1 MAKCKSTS
9 KDKRLKV
16 AKRMP
21 PLKRKN
27 ASTKTKKRW
36 RELLLY
42 QRRSNE
48 VDFQKFCVDKLC
60 IG

>member
-1 MAKCKSTS
+1 MAKRKPTS

-21 PLKRKN
+21 PLKRKK
-27 ASTKTKKRW
+27 SW
-36 RELLLY
+36 RGLLLY

-48 VDFQKFCVDKLC
+48 VDFQKSCVDKLC